1 MRRSLALLLCGA
13 AGAEAAACLTPAGDR
28 TDCGFSGI
36 DQVGCERK
44 GCCWGP
50 LDPNPGN
57 APWCYVASSTAPPGP
72 APPVPPGTT
81 CALPDAVK
89 EDCEEMAESGCESKG
104 CCWTPVEPNPAN
116 VPWCYRPAVPPP
128 PTPVPT
134 PMPPLPPGSK
144 PFSDDELATM
154 RGFFFKNIDLFGT
167 GMVVAA
173 PDNNTKGGTYWFHW
187 MRDGGLTMRS
197 VLSNFDWS
205 VADPK
210 MRSYVRHVVQ
220 AQAEQDPHG
229 LDVRGEPKFMIPSG
243 AVFPGGWCR
252 PQNDGAGI
260 RGGTL
265 GLYAL
270 ALLERNQT
278 DYVRQYLW
286 TGGSASH
293 GGLVKYDLDYCV
305 AVWDQQGCDL
315 WEEVRSDD
323 FFWQW
328 ANARRGLLVGA
339 ELAARLGDAQ
349 AAAKYR
355 SAAAAIAAKM
365 ANHTQVGAR
374 GAFIYETAC
383 CSRQKDVAALLGV
396 LHDDP
401 DQPVFSLS
409 GAEVANTVAT
419 LDDVFTAMF
428 PINSAGAK
436 LWGRYEGDGY
446 AGGNPWV
453 LACLG
458 KAQVLYRAAT
468 GLLKSSS
475 SAAPAELVAAW
486 GQAVPAAAQAQSRTD
501 LAGTLAAAADQ
512 VMVRV
517 RGLVGELGFHLPEQL
532 DKTTG
537 ARANVH
543 DLTWSYAA
551 LFDALAH
558 RGKYTAAL
566 SAGSAR

>member
-173 PDNNTKGGTYWFHW
+173 PDNGTKGGSYWFHW
-187 MRDGGLTMRS
+187 MRDAGLTMRC
-197 VLSNFDWS
+197 VLDNFPWET
-205 VADPK
+205 AKPK
-210 MRSYVRHVVQ
+210 MESYVKHVMQ
-220 AQAEQDPHG
+220 AQTEKDPNG
-229 LDVRGEPKFMIPSG
+229 INVLGEPKFMIPSG
-243 AVFPGGWCR
+243 TVFTGGWCR

-265 GLYAL
+265 GLFAL
-270 ALLERNQT
+270 KLLAT
-278 DYVRQYLW
+278 GDKGDADYVSTYLW
-286 TGGSASH
+286 GKSGGA
-293 GGLVKYDLDYCV
+293 VPRDLDYC
-305 AVWDQQGCDL
+305 AQVWDQTGCDL

-323 FFWQW
+323 FYWQW
-328 ANARRGLLVGA
+328 ASCHRGLRVGV
-339 ELAARLGDAQ
+339 ELANKVGDSAS
-349 AAAKYR
+349 AAKYGSLADKIQAR
-355 SAAAAIAAKM
+355 MKAQVAADGNYIFESK
-365 ANHTQVGAR
+365 
-374 GAFIYETAC
+374 I
-383 CSRQKDVAALLGV
+383 RQKDVAALLGA

-401 DQPVFSLS
+401 ANPAHGLGSP
-409 GAEVANTVAT
+409 EVANTIAT
-419 LDDVFTAMF
+419 LDSTFTAMF

-453 LACLG
+453 LACFG
-458 KAQVLYRAAT
+458 KAQALYRGAT
-468 GLLKSSS
+468 ALL
-475 SAAPAELVAAW
+475 SAADSAHPAAVAAW
-486 GQAVPAAAQAQSRTD
+486 ARVATGWRLSQNASAVEVAQA
-501 LAGTLAAAADQ
+501 LADSGDQ
-512 VMVRV
+512 VLVRM
-517 RGLVGELGFHLPEQL
+517 RGYVSPLGFHLPEQI
-532 DKTTG
+532 DKETG
-537 ARANVH
+537 KLANVH

-551 LFDALAH
+551 LFEAVGHRSECYAALA
-558 RGKYTAAL
+558 R
-566 SAGSAR
+566 